1 LFLCFSQKQ
10 ARQKVLTLSGGQQ
23 QRVSIIRAFCCDTDL
38 IVADEPTGNLDEDTS
53 KDIVR
58 LFQNLAHQ
66 ENKCVIMVTHDEQ
79 IAKVSDV
86 NIRLS
91 RGGFTV
97 KNRRSAG

>member
-1 LFLCFSQKQ
+1 
-10 ARQKVLTLSGGQQ
+10 
-23 QRVSIIRAFCCDTDL
+23 
-38 IVADEPTGNLDEDTS
+38 
-53 KDIVR
+53 
-58 LFQNLAHQ
+58 
-66 ENKCVIMVTHDEQ
+66 MVTHDEQ